1 MRLLTILIFLI
12 SAMTFAQSPVEKF
25 TDQLKHQT
33 VNSSTDTEV
42 LVWIIFKDKGSKSD
56 LFLSKPET
64 IVSKK
69 SLERRLKVFT
79 SKSVLEDTDLPVP
92 SDYIEQVQSL
102 GFKVKQKS
110 KWFNGVSGYASVSV
124 LNAISA
130 LPFVKQIDLVACLPK
145 NYEKAESDFTIDVSK
160 SIQNKIQSPNLF
172 DYGNSSS
179 QVQQINV
186 HEVHNL
192 GYTGQG
198 VTVCVMDAG
207 FNRLSMK
214 FFPQ

>member
-1 MRLLTILIFLI
+1 MRFLTILIVLF
-12 SAMTFAQSPVEKF
+12 SVTTFAQSPVEKF

-33 VNSSTDTEV
+33 VNSSTDAEV

-56 LFLSKPET
+56 FFLSKPET
-64 IVSKK
+64 VVSKK

-79 SKSVLEDTDLPVP
+79 SKSVLENTDLPV
-92 SDYIEQVQSL
+92 SSNYIEQVQSL

-145 NYEKAESDFTIDVSK
+145 NYEKTESDFTIDVSK

-172 DYGNSSS
+172 DYGNSSIPS
-179 QVQQINV
+179 SANK
-186 HEVHNL
+186 
-192 GYTGQG
+192 
-198 VTVCVMDAG
+198 
-207 FNRLSMK
+207 RS
-214 FFPQ
+214 